1 MISILAISSNPEMA
15 VFLGFERSF
24 LVLRLI
30 FRCTRVVGA
39 LFDTCWIIPFLRNKL
54 NGNNAN
60 LETNLVSFDCW
71 VPQNIARI
79 FVSCF
84 HLWLV
89 LCDTIDINMPPPPPP
104 PLPPPRSSGCNCI
117 LIEEIFAKVKNP
129 ASGEWLTIHL
139 KQDVTLSNHLGEGM
153 TLGNRCATSYLRL
166 RKRWQLEHLNEDRF
180 R

>member
-89 LCDTIDINMPPPPPP
+89 LCDTIDRNMPPPPPSTPSAASKFWLQLHLDRGDLRQGQESSQWRMINDP
-104 PLPPPRSSGCNCI
+104 PQTRRDFEQPFGGR
-117 LIEEIFAKVKNP
+117 
-129 ASGEWLTIHL
+129 H
-139 KQDVTLSNHLGEGM
+139 D
-153 TLGNRCATSYLRL
+153 LR
-166 RKRWQLEHLNEDRF
+166 
-180 R
+180 